1 MEGNRAGEADNEAQ
15 NREEDINMEGNASF
29 MQAILQF

>member
-15 NREEDINMEGNASF
+15 NQEENVNMEGNAPF
-29 MQAILQF
+29 MQAIPQF